1 MIDKTKDLESL
12 LNATNNLN
20 ELTNLI
26 NKKKDSIDTL
36 NFPNYFSNLC
46 KEKKLKKGEIINN
59 STISRSYCYEILRGY
74 KIPDRD
80 NAIKLC
86 IAANLTIEETNRV
99 LKLTNNSI
107 LYPKISRD
115 MFIMF
120 CIKKEYSLTQTDIVL
135 DENNLKPLISC
146 D

>member
-12 LNATNNLN
+12 LNSTNSLN
-20 ELTNLI
+20 DLTTLI
-26 NKKKDSIDTL
+26 DKKKESMDSL
-36 NFPNYFSNLC
+36 NFPDYFSSLC
-46 KEKKLKKGEIINN
+46 KEKNLKKGEIINN
-59 STISRSYCYEILRGY
+59 STISRSYCYEILRGD

-86 IAANLTIEETNRV
+86 IAANLTIEETNRI
-99 LKLTNNSI
+99 LKLTNNSVF
-107 LYPKISRD
+107 YPKISRD

-120 CIKKEYSLTQTDIVL
+120 CIKKEYSLTQTDIIL